1 MILLSMASLCA
12 EPTVSPNKLKRKS
25 FELKRVYCR
34 ASEESK
40 AAHDAQSIFRGKVM
54 GVGGVVCHMVCDQ
67 LMTVLW
73 LMVR

>member
-40 AAHDAQSIFRGKVM
+40 AAHDAQSIF
-54 GVGGVVCHMVCDQ
+54 
-67 LMTVLW
+67 
-73 LMVR
+73 